1 MATTCLLIMSSHP
14 FSTPEARWTAVR
26 TRDSNAV
33 GSFIYAVRTTGV
45 YCRPDCKARLAR
57 RANVVF
63 YENIPQA
70 EEAGFR
76 ACKRCKPN
84 APPDHDREP
93 VLAKI
98 REAVDLVREGA
109 SRGDKVTLKELS
121 SRVGL
126 SKWHLQR
133 VFTKI
138 NRMSP
143 RAMANSI
150 INTMEVEAAETSARI
165 EAARDRRESS
175 SHSSMASDKS
185 YPDETEVHHLGLPN
199 NLQALPMQYDDPDVD
214 SVLRDLFPELY

>member
-1 MATTCLLIMSSHP
+1 MSSQP

-26 TRDSNAV
+26 TRDSSAV
-33 GSFIYAVRTTGV
+33 GSFIYAVKTTGV

-57 RANVVF
+57 RANVAF
-63 YENIPQA
+63 YEDIPQA

-84 APPDHDREP
+84 APPDYDREP

-98 REAVDLVREGA
+98 REAVNHVREGA
-109 SRGDKVTLKELS
+109 ARGEKVTLKELS

-150 INTMEVEAAETSARI
+150 INTMETEAAETSARN

-175 SHSSMASDKS
+175 SHSSMASDRS
-185 YPDETEVHHLGLPN
+185 YPDETEIHRLGLPST
-199 NLQALPMQYDDPDVD
+199 LQDFPTQYDDPDVD